1 MHGAERLR
9 AELLR
14 GERFDR
20 FFDRPLDAIHYFR
33 SHRGFEASIFDDFS
47 TSGGFEAS
55 IFDDFSTSGGLGAS
69 IFEHFRRQEAS
80 KPAFSSIF
88 DARRLRSFGGTP
100 QSLSSAIFG
109 ALVLGLGTNLG
120 PA

>member
-14 GERFDR
+14 GELFDR

-47 TSGGFEAS
+47 TSGGFGAS

-69 IFEHFRRQEAS
+69 IFEHFSTSGGLEASIFDHFRRQEAS
-80 KPAFSSIF
+80 ERGFSRF
-88 DARRLRSFGGTP
+88 FEPPEPKVPTP
-100 QSLSSAIFG
+100 LSSTAQF
-109 ALVLGLGTNLG
+109 LYR
-120 PA
+120 

>member
-14 GERFDR
+14 GELFDR
-20 FFDRPLDAIHYFR
+20 FFDRPLDAIDYFR
-33 SHRGFEASIFDDFS
+33 CHR
-47 TSGGFEAS
+47 GFEAS

-88 DARRLRSFGGTP
+88 DARRLRSEVFRGF
-100 QSLSSAIFG
+100 SSP
-109 ALVLGLGTNLG
+109 
-120 PA
+120 PAAKLLNR